1 MAAITGDFPPGP
13 YTATWNGNSI
23 GLMEGPIRHQQS
35 IIALPV
41 RASLYGQEIID
52 YILQG
57 TGGVFAAF
65 MLKEWNANV
74 KAALW
79 PYGSTQGITSQ
90 RGQLI
95 GAGALAKSLVLTA
108 MPLTPAA
115 TEGPV
120 TRTYPLAIL
129 LPGHTLD
136 YTLGPVERNIP
147 VIMCALPESEVIST
161 TTLGTKHFTDT

>member
-13 YTATWNGNSI
+13 YAATWNATDI

-35 IIALPV
+35 VIALPI
-41 RASLYGQEIID
+41 RASKFGQEVID

-57 TGGVFAAF
+57 TGGIFAAF
-65 MLKEWNANV
+65 MLKEWNTNT

-79 PYGSTQGITSQ
+79 PFGTTQGITNQ
-90 RGQLI
+90 RGL
-95 GAGALAKSLVLTA
+95 LLNVFAKPLVLTA
-108 MPLTPAA
+108 MASTPAA

-136 YTLGPVERNIP
+136 YTLGPVERNIG
-147 VIMCALPESEVIST
+147 VIMCALPEQETISAGAF
-161 TTLGTKHFTDT
+161 GTRHFTDT